1 MTGLVIIPSITS
13 AAVADIEVSDRLRPV
28 AEPTV
33 AALDFVIG
41 EFGFTVPILVRKMK
55 AGFRLIDGAHRL
67 EVVRR
72 RGEAT
77 IPVVAVTCTDEE
89 AQVLEGSQNL
99 AGAAM
104 SPLDEALFV
113 AAFSDAYQRLHP
125 ETKRGVAGALAKHG
139 LATELSSF
147 AEVIAEK
154 RSITPRQV
162 RNIERAGRMITKEEA
177 AHLRA
182 SSLKLTL
189 KDIQDFGKIGSGSER
204 QAVVL
209 RLSAGNAKSVADA
222 RRSLRAESG
231 EASTPPEPSVETQFK
246 ALSTAWTRASAA
258 ARKRFLLEHA
268 KEVWHAQNAGQPLS
282 RWQEAEGG
290 EGSDE

>member
-13 AAVADIEVSDRLRPV
+13 AAIAEIEVSDRLRPV

-55 AGFRLIDGAHRL
+55 VGFRLIDGAHRL
-67 EVVRR
+67 EVMKR

-89 AQVLEGSQNL
+89 ARVLEGSQNL
-99 AGAAM
+99 AGSAM

-113 AAFSDAYQRLHP
+113 AAFSDAYQKLHP

-139 LATELSSF
+139 LASELSSF
-147 AEVIAEK
+147 AEIIGEK
-154 RSITPRQV
+154 RSISPRQV
-162 RNIERAGRMITKEEA
+162 QIIARAGRMITKEEA

-182 SSLKLTL
+182 SPRKLTL
-189 KDIQDFGKIGSGSER
+189 KDIQDFGKISAALER
-204 QAVVL
+204 QAVAL

-231 EASTPPEPSVETQFK
+231 EASTPPEPSVEAQFK
-246 ALSTAWTRASAA
+246 ALSTLWSRTGAV
-258 ARKRFLLEHA
+258 ARRRFVEDQREALLALLED
-268 KEVWHAQNAGQPLS
+268 GG
-282 RWQEAEGG
+282 AE
-290 EGSDE
+290 E

>member
-1 MTGLVIIPSITS
+1 VTGLVIIQSITS
-13 AAVADIEVSDRLRPV
+13 AAIAEIEVSDRLRPV

-55 AGFRLIDGAHRL
+55 VGFRLIDGAHRL
-67 EVVRR
+67 EVMKR

-89 AQVLEGSQNL
+89 ARVLEGSQNL

-113 AAFSDAYQRLHP
+113 AAFSDAYQKLHP
-125 ETKRGVAGALAKHG
+125 ETKRGVAGAFAKHG

-147 AEVIAEK
+147 AEVIGEK
-154 RSITPRQV
+154 RSISPRQV
-162 RNIERAGRMITKEEA
+162 RNIARAGRMITKEEA
-177 AHLRA
+177 AHLRT
-182 SSLKLTL
+182 SPRKLTL
-189 KDIQDFGKIGSGSER
+189 KDIQDFGKIGAAVER
-204 QAVVL
+204 QAVAL
-209 RLSAGNAKSVADA
+209 RLSAGNAKSVAEA

-231 EASTPPEPSVETQFK
+231 DATPPEPPVEAQFK
-246 ALSTAWTRASAA
+246 ALSTLWSRTSAA
-258 ARKRFLLEHA
+258 ARRRFADDHREALLALLEDGGD
-268 KEVWHAQNAGQPLS
+268 EV
-282 RWQEAEGG
+282 
-290 EGSDE
+290 

>member
-1 MTGLVIIPSITS
+1 VTGLVVIPTITS
-13 AAVADIEVSDRLRPV
+13 APIAEIEVTDRLRPV

-67 EVVRR
+67 EVMKR
-72 RGEAT
+72 RGDAT

-89 AQVLEGSQNL
+89 ARVLEGSQNL

-104 SPLDEALFV
+104 SPLDEAIFV

-125 ETKRGVAGALAKHG
+125 ETKRGMAGALAKHG
-139 LATELSSF
+139 LASELSSF
-147 AEVIAEK
+147 AEVIGEK
-154 RSITPRQV
+154 RSISPRQV
-162 RNIERAGRMITKEEA
+162 QVIARAGRMITKEEA
-177 AHLRA
+177 AQLRA
-182 SSLKLTL
+182 SPLKLTL
-189 KDIQDFGKIGSGSER
+189 KDIQDFGKIGAAVER
-204 QAVVL
+204 QAVAL

-231 EASTPPEPSVETQFK
+231 AAAVPPEPSVEAQFK
-246 ALSTAWTRASAA
+246 ALSTLWSRSGAA
-258 ARKRFLLEHA
+258 ARRRFVGDQRDELLA
-268 KEVWHAQNAGQPLS
+268 LLD
-282 RWQEAEGG
+282 GG
-290 EGSDE
+290 ADE